1 MNMSNMQEY
10 LYWVVRIGAIMFP
23 FAWGIFDVLT
33 RGR

>member
-1 MNMSNMQEY
+1 MSMSNVQEWV
-10 LYWVVRIGAIMFP
+10 YWGLRIGAIMFP